1 MRHPVAGMKLD
12 RKTQKQIVKEL
23 KNYLGSFKSAQ
34 PDLLNHEMLDKN
46 NSCQLTST
54 NRGTMKEK

>member
-34 PDLLNHEMLDKN
+34 PDFLNHEMLDKN

-54 NRGTMKEK
+54 NRD